1 MYSVIRSFGLNGLN
15 GFAVAVE
22 ADVSGGMPAL
32 SIVGLPDSAVRE
44 SGDRVHAAARNLGFK
59 WPDRRITVN
68 LAPADVRKT
77 GPVYDLPLLLAVLS
91 SAGQIEPPPEE
102 AAFLGELAL
111 DGSLRPV
118 SGVLPMALTAAASGV
133 QALYVPAENAA
144 EAAEACGDTMLVY
157 PAHTA
162 LEVVDALRGIRP
174 ISPIRCAPFDPT
186 DAWNAAP
193 DFADVMGQPLARRAM
208 VLAAAGG
215 HNVLLIGAPGTG
227 KSMLA
232 KRLPGI
238 LPPLTREE
246 AVETTKIYSIAGQLP
261 KGRGLISARPFRS
274 PHHSA
279 SAAALA
285 GGGTT
290 FRPGECSLADCG
302 VLFLDELPEFSRD
315 SLEVLRQP
323 LEDGQITVSR
333 AAGSATYPSRFQ
345 LVAAMNP
352 CKCGYYGHP
361 TRPCTCSP
369 SAVRQY
375 RSRVSG
381 PLLDRIDLCVEMDP
395 VAFDELHG
403 TASAESSADL
413 RRQVLFARQVQA
425 KRYAA
430 PGFEGVHCNA
440 RLTAGQVRRV
450 CRMTPAAERLL
461 RASYET
467 LGLSARAHDRIL
479 RVARTVADL
488 AGKQLLDEDSLL
500 EALQYRAQEKVE
512 L

>member
-1 MYSVIRSFGLNGLN
+1 MFSSVSSFGLTGI
-15 GFAVAVE
+15 ACYPVTVE
-22 ADVSGGMPAL
+22 ADVSRAFPCFE
-32 SIVGLPDSAVRE
+32 IVGLPDAAVKE
-44 SGDRVHAAARNLGFK
+44 SKDRVRSAMKNCGMEFPSSRVV
-59 WPDRRITVN
+59 VN
-68 LAPADVRKT
+68 LAPADTKKT
-77 GPVYDLPLLLAVLS
+77 GAIYDLPILVGILCSTGALPSLPEGLALV
-91 SAGQIEPPPEE
+91 
-102 AAFLGELAL
+102 GELSL
-111 DGSLRPV
+111 DGHLRPV
-118 SGVLPMALTAAASGV
+118 NGILSMVADARRRGLPGIIIPRA
-133 QALYVPAENAA
+133 NAA
-144 EAAEACGDTMLVY
+144 EGAVFPDFPVYAADSVE
-157 PAHTA
+157 
-162 LEVVDALRGIRP
+162 EALRHLRGEEILP
-174 ISPIRCAPFDPT
+174 LASSLPVSAEPEAPC
-186 DAWNAAP
+186 P
-193 DFADVMGQPLARRAM
+193 DFADVKGQPVARRAAE
-208 VLAAAGG
+208 VAAAGG
-215 HNVLLIGAPGTG
+215 HNLLLLGSPGSG
-227 KSMLA
+227 KSMIA
-232 KRLPGI
+232 QRLPSI
-238 LPPLTREE
+238 LPELSFEE
-246 AVETTKIYSIAGQLP
+246 SIETTQIHSIAGLLP
-261 KGRGLISARPFRS
+261 QGVSLLRNRPFRA
-274 PHHSA
+274 PHHTV
-279 SAAALA
+279 SAAGLT
-285 GGGTT
+285 GGGSNP
-290 FRPGECSLADCG
+290 RPGEISLAHNG
-302 VLFLDELPEFSRD
+302 VLFLDELPEFSRE

-333 AAGSATYPSRFQ
+333 AAGSATYPSHFQ

-361 TRPCTCSP
+361 TRPCTCSL